1 MEPHRGTTVLVLGI
15 LSIALCYICGP
26 IAWVMA
32 NKDIAKM
39 NVGLMDPTGLEQ
51 TKAGKICGIIGTVF
65 LILGTIFAF
74 VYVIIM
80 VVMVGA
86 AATTQGVLPQ

>member
-15 LSIALCYICGP
+15 LGIALCYICGP

-39 NVGLMDPTGLEQ
+39 NSGLMDPTGLEQ

-65 LILGTIFAF
+65 LILGTIFA
-74 VYVIIM
+74 VLYVIFAI
-80 VVMVGA
+80 VLVGA
-86 AATTQGVLPQ
+86 AAAQGGLPQ

>member
-1 MEPHRGTTVLVLGI
+1 MGSGEGSDPRIPFSVGST
-15 LSIALCYICGP
+15 CGEGRCP
-26 IAWVMA
+26 FS
-32 NKDIAKM
+32 
-39 NVGLMDPTGLEQ
+39 GLP
-51 TKAGKICGIIGTVF
+51 VF
-65 LILGTIFAF
+65 LILGTIFAV